1 MGRLAALLGRL
12 EAILRRL
19 GALLDDLGPSW
30 SALWPSWTSLEPLL
44 DRLGGVRGRLEPLS
58 GRLGALWGVLEAH
71 GSRPG
76 EGTACYARFSA
87 LRLPPDNPPRGPPPN
102 PELHSLVPSS
112 FRHLGRH
119 GNGKSASETCPR
131 KLTPLCVIATL
142 AFKAHYVIVRTG
154 SLGVQSFFASPFAL
168 ESSGVERF
176 LTSPSVLGSLAVK
189 SWLLDVKLHSF
200 KRLRKLDDLGLFVP
214 SWGSLG
220 LS

>member
-1 MGRLAALLGRL
+1 MGLSWAVLGVSEAALGLSWAVLELSGPLLGLTWAVLGRGG
-12 EAILRRL
+12 RVTTRC
-19 GALLDDLGPSW
+19 
-30 SALWPSWTSLEPLL
+30 SADASPWNPLM
-44 DRLGGVRGRLEPLS
+44 
-58 GRLGALWGVLEAH
+58 
-71 GSRPG
+71 GSAQPQRP
-76 EGTACYARFSA
+76 
-87 LRLPPDNPPRGPPPN
+87 
-102 PELHSLVPSS
+102 SLVPRSS
-112 FRHLGRH
+112 RHLGRH

-131 KLTPLCVIATL
+131 MLTPLCVIATL